1 MSEKN
6 FWTLL
11 RNNLPLTMYRVE
23 NRVAQGMP
31 DVHYIRESNSGWIEL
46 KYMDKWPKKRFVS
59 GLRLNQA
66 MWANKYILNGG
77 RSWILIR
84 VGRDFTVLVSGHHA
98 KELFDRPSRKHLM
111 EISSWSQK
119 GNLST
124 EDWESLAKIIKT
136 YHNTHALFT

>member
-31 DVHYIRESNSGWIEL
+31 DVHYIREGKSGWIEL
-46 KYMDKWPKKRFVS
+46 KYIDKWPKKRFVS

-66 MWANKYILNGG
+66 MWANKYISKEGK
-77 RSWILIR
+77 SWILIR
-84 VGRDFTVLVSGHHA
+84 VGRDFTVLVNGKFA
-98 KELFDRPSRKHLM
+98 RDLFDRPSKKHL
-111 EISSWSQK
+111 IDICSWSK
-119 GNLST
+119 K
-124 EDWESLAKIIKT
+124 AI
-136 YHNTHALFT
+136 

>member
-31 DVHYIRESNSGWIEL
+31 DVHYIREGRSGWIEL
-46 KYMDKWPKKRFVS
+46 KYIDKWPKKRFVS

-66 MWANKYILNGG
+66 MWANKYISKEGK
-77 RSWILIR
+77 SWILIR
-84 VGRDFTVLVSGHHA
+84 VGRDFTVLVNGKFA
-98 KELFDRPSRKHLM
+98 RDLFDRPSKKHLM
-111 EISSWSQK
+111 DICSWSKK

-124 EDWESLAKIIKT
+124 EDWEYLAKTIAFS
-136 YHNTHALFT
+136 H

>member
-6 FWTLL
+6 FWTLI

-46 KYMDKWPKKRFVS
+46 KYVDNWPKKRFVS

-66 MWANKYILNGG
+66 MWATKYVLNGG
-77 RSWILIR
+77 RSWVLIR
-84 VGRDFTVLVSGHHA
+84 VGRDFTILVSGNDS
-98 KELFDRPSRKHLM
+98 KQLFDRPSKKRLI
-111 EISSWSQK
+111 EFSSWSKQ
-119 GNLST
+119 GNLSS
-124 EDWESLAKIIKT
+124 EDWKELADKISLP
-136 YHNTHALFT
+136 

>member
-6 FWTLL
+6 FWTLI

-46 KYMDKWPKKRFVS
+46 KYVDNWPKKRFVS

-66 MWANKYILNGG
+66 MWATKYVLNGG
-77 RSWILIR
+77 RSWVLIR
-84 VGRDFTVLVSGHHA
+84 VGRDFTILVSGNDS
-98 KELFDRPSRKHLM
+98 KQLFDRPSKKRLI
-111 EISSWSQK
+111 EFSSWNKQ
-119 GNLST
+119 GNLSS
-124 EDWESLAKIIKT
+124 EDWKELADKISLP
-136 YHNTHALFT
+136 